1 VKKLRCECLVLLP
14 VVFLISLHLSSI
26 FANFIKQRGAWKQNP
41 LRAGVVYV
49 LELRLLPLVILRL
62 QLLLYLHQLLL
73 EVRLVDHRGGL
84 VSAGFKRLLLDD
96 PVVDEV
102 EVKTLSNER
111 FSEHLNN
118 LLIVRALLEFEL
130 S

>member
-1 VKKLRCECLVLLP
+1 
-14 VVFLISLHLSSI
+14 
-26 FANFIKQRGAWKQNP
+26 
-41 LRAGVVYV
+41 
-49 LELRLLPLVILRL
+49 
-62 QLLLYLHQLLL
+62 LLL

-111 FSEHLNN
+111 FSEHLND